1 VTVANRA
8 FYPAALI
15 VVASYYV
22 LFAAISGSIQT
33 VVFESIVM
41 TLFVIAAVAGFK
53 GSAWII
59 VGGLAC
65 HGFQDAVHGH
75 TSRTLEC
82 PPGSRHGVLDASRC
96 GRRGSNRMKAIVRET
111 YGSPEVLHLE
121 EVPVP
126 TLRDDDVLVRVRA
139 ASANAGDWHLLRGT
153 PFPFRL
159 VAGLRTPRFKIIGTD
174 VAGHVEAVGRNVTRF
189 RPGDEVFGELS
200 RCGFGAYAE
209 FAAAP
214 EKALAL
220 KPANLS
226 FEEAATLPTAGCTA
240 LQGLRKGQIER
251 AQRVLINGA
260 SGGVGTFAVQIAKT
274 FATEVTA
281 VCSTRNVDMV
291 RSTGADHV
299 IDYTK
304 DDFATRGQRYD
315 LILAANGDRS
325 IWDDRR
331 VLTPD
336 GCYAMTGGSNRQ
348 LTDALVF
355 GPLLSIG
362 RQQFGNVLMKP
373 NQADL
378 LVLKELCEAGKVRP
392 VIDRRFPLSEVS
404 SAVRYVE
411 DGHAR
416 GKVVVTV

>member
-1 VTVANRA
+1 
-8 FYPAALI
+8 
-15 VVASYYV
+15 
-22 LFAAISGSIQT
+22 
-33 VVFESIVM
+33 
-41 TLFVIAAVAGFK
+41 
-53 GSAWII
+53 
-59 VGGLAC
+59 
-65 HGFQDAVHGH
+65 
-75 TSRTLEC
+75 
-82 PPGSRHGVLDASRC
+82 
-96 GRRGSNRMKAIVRET
+96 MKAIVRET
-111 YGSPEVLHLE
+111 YGPPDVLHLE
-121 EVPVP
+121 EVPLP
-126 TLRDDDVLVRVRA
+126 TLRDGDVLVRVRA

-153 PFPFRL
+153 PLPFRL
-159 VAGLRTPRFKIIGTD
+159 VAGLRIPKFKIIGTD
-174 VAGHVEAVGRNVTRF
+174 VAGHVEAVGRNVTQF

-240 LQGLRKGQIER
+240 LQGLRKGRIQR
-251 AQRVLINGA
+251 AQRVLLNGA
-260 SGGVGTFAVQIAKT
+260 SGGVGTFAVQIAKS
-274 FATEVTA
+274 FGTEVTA

-291 RSTGADHV
+291 RSIGADHA

-304 DDFATRGQRYD
+304 DDFATQGQRYD
-315 LILAANGDRS
+315 LILATNGDRS
-325 IWDDRR
+325 IWDYRR
-331 VLTPD
+331 ALTAD

-348 LTDALVF
+348 LTEALLF

-362 RQQFGNVLMKP
+362 RQQFGNVLVKP
-373 NQADL
+373 NQGDL
-378 LVLKELCEAGKVRP
+378 LVLKELCESGKVRP

-416 GKVVVTV
+416 GKVVVTM

>member
-1 VTVANRA
+1 
-8 FYPAALI
+8 
-15 VVASYYV
+15 
-22 LFAAISGSIQT
+22 
-33 VVFESIVM
+33 
-41 TLFVIAAVAGFK
+41 
-53 GSAWII
+53 
-59 VGGLAC
+59 
-65 HGFQDAVHGH
+65 
-75 TSRTLEC
+75 
-82 PPGSRHGVLDASRC
+82 
-96 GRRGSNRMKAIVRET
+96 MKAIVRET
-111 YGSPEVLHLE
+111 YGPPDVLHLE
-121 EVPVP
+121 EVPLP
-126 TLRDDDVLVRVRA
+126 TLRDGDVLVRVRA

-153 PFPFRL
+153 PLPFRL
-159 VAGLRTPRFKIIGTD
+159 VAGLRIPKFKIIGTD
-174 VAGHVEAVGRNVTRF
+174 VAGHVEAVGRNVTQF

-240 LQGLRKGQIER
+240 LQGLRKGRIQR
-251 AQRVLINGA
+251 AQRVLLNGA
-260 SGGVGTFAVQIAKT
+260 SGGVGTFAVQIAKS
-274 FATEVTA
+274 FGTEVTA

-291 RSTGADHV
+291 RSIGADHV

-304 DDFATRGQRYD
+304 DDFATHGQRYD
-315 LILAANGDRS
+315 LILATNGDRS
-325 IWDDRR
+325 IWDYRR
-331 VLTPD
+331 ALTAD

-348 LTDALVF
+348 LTEALLF

-373 NQADL
+373 NQGDL
-378 LVLKELCEAGKVRP
+378 LVLKELCESGKVRP

-416 GKVVVTV
+416 GKVVVTM